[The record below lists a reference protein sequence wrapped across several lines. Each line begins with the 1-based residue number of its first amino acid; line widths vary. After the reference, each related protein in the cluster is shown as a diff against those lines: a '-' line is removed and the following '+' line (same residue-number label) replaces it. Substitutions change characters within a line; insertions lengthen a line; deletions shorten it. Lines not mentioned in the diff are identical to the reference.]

1 MEIEGEKN
9 KVKKRL
15 VHEQMRRSS
24 TWGAVSGQEEKTFFF
39 LISFPLGPTLTRL
52 DILGYY
58 KYELKDLNKGKMT
71 QEKKKTA

>member
-1 MEIEGEKN
+1 MSKWDEVVRGALYPGR
-9 KVKKRL
+9 KKKL
-15 VHEQMRRSS
+15 
-24 TWGAVSGQEEKTFFF
+24 FF